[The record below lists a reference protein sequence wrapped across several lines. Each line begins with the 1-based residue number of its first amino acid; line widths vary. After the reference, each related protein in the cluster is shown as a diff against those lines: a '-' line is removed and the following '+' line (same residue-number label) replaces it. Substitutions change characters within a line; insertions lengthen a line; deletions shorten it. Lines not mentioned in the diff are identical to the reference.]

1 MKQDK
6 KTKKTPKVKQMIM
19 ANAVAKTNAE
29 IAILVQEDIRK
40 AREQIRKK

>member
-6 KTKKTPKVKQMIM
+6 AIKKTKKVDKISMQD
-19 ANAVAKTNAE
+19 AVAKTNAE

-40 AREQIRKK
+40 AKEQIRKK